1 MGASGPL
8 NLDNPAGP
16 THDNDVNIP
25 ISLTL
30 ARIVVVP
37 LLMVFLISSS
47 RVHVLIAAVIFIA
60 ASLTDWLD
68 GVIARRRNQVTT
80 VGKLLDPV
88 ADKILVAAALIA
100 LVQTD
105 TIPAWMVLVIIG
117 REFAVTALRG
127 ISAWVGV
134 IVPAS
139 TLAKYKTGT
148 QYVAI
153 TLLILE
159 KGIPR
164 VEYVPFHW
172 VSYTALWVALALT
185 VISGADY
192 FYRFFRKA
200 DYHALVRDTERWS

>member
-1 MGASGPL
+1 M
-8 NLDNPAGP
+8 
-16 THDNDVNIP
+16 NIP

-30 ARIVVVP
+30 VRIVLVP
-37 LLMVFLISSS
+37 LVLVFLISSS
-47 RVHVLIAAVIFIA
+47 RVYVLIAALIFVV

-68 GVIARRRNQVTT
+68 GWIARRRNQVTT
-80 VGKLLDPV
+80 LGKLLDPV
-88 ADKILVAAALIA
+88 ADKVLVAAALIA
-100 LVQTD
+100 LVQAD
-105 TIPAWMVLVIIG
+105 TIPAWMVVVIIG

-139 TLAKYKTGT
+139 TLAKYKTAT
-148 QYVAI
+148 QYVAT
-153 TLLILE
+153 TLLIVE
-159 KGIPR
+159 KGVAP
-164 VEYVPFHW
+164 EYV
-172 VSYTALWVALALT
+172 ALYWLSHGVLWGALGLT